1 VETHAASI
9 DHFIKTHEV
18 IFQLSVAP
26 AAECRLQTLDFSV
39 LALFVPESA
48 PGCIIATITRSDRI
62 FMPQLDRVRAVLRT
76 LQLQVCYTD
85 IKVASSASTLRN
97 TIRVKSRDF
106 FMAHKYMRLQIT

>member
-1 VETHAASI
+1 
-9 DHFIKTHEV
+9 
-18 IFQLSVAP
+18 
-26 AAECRLQTLDFSV
+26 
-39 LALFVPESA
+39 VPESA

-106 FMAHKYMRLQIT
+106 LWHINICAYKLPNLIVNLFLTPAPEYEENTN